1 MTCRLAAD
9 LVNWRCMDIADTAA
23 IARLEALPRAG
34 LGHFP
39 TPLHRLDRLSDEI
52 GTELWIKRDDVQGVA
67 LAGNKIRKFD
77 LVLGRALADGYDTL
91 VTTGAIQSNSAR
103 TGAAAA
109 AAVGLRCVLVLSGD
123 APPTETAN
131 LLIDRLVGADIRF
144 VGDVGWQELNQLV
157 EDVVAEAAR
166 DGRRAF
172 AAPVGCS
179 SPLGSLGFALGYLEL
194 RDQLHRAQI
203 SPAAVIHTS
212 SSGGTAAGLIVG
224 RSLAGDDLRVVSID
238 VAKITRQPPEQAAAL
253 ARAAAALVD
262 HDLGDN
268 PLPEIYTDYIGSGY
282 GHPTPEARAAI
293 ILLART
299 EGILADPIYSGKGLA
314 GMLDLVRARSVAG
327 PVVFWHTGGFHAM
340 FDPQHGTPLL
350 TG

>member
-1 MTCRLAAD
+1 METAD
-9 LVNWRCMDIADTAA
+9 SAA

-39 TPLHRLDRLSDEI
+39 TPLHRLDRLSAEI
-52 GTELWIKRDDVQGVA
+52 GTEVWIKRDDVQGVA

-109 AAVGLRCVLVLSGD
+109 AAVGLQCVLVLSGH
-123 APPTETAN
+123 APTTETAN
-131 LLIDRLVGADIRF
+131 LLIDRLVGADVRF
-144 VGDVGWQELNQLV
+144 AGDVGWQELNQLV
-157 EDVVAEAAR
+157 EDAVTEAAT
-166 DGRRAF
+166 DGRKAL

-179 SPLGSLGFALGYLEL
+179 SPLGSLGFGLGYLEL
-194 RDQLHRAQI
+194 RDQLREAQI
-203 SPAAVIHTS
+203 SPAAIIHTS

-238 VAKITRQPPEQAAAL
+238 VAKMTPQPAEQATDL
-253 ARAAAALVD
+253 ARAAAALV
-262 HDLGDN
+262 HHGLGDTCV
-268 PLPEIYTDYIGSGY
+268 PEIYTDYIGSGY
-282 GHPTPEARAAI
+282 GHPTREARAAI
-293 ILLART
+293 LLLART

-314 GMLDLVRARSVAG
+314 GMLDLIRARSVAG
-327 PVVFWHTGGFHAM
+327 PVVFWHTGGFHAV
-340 FDPQHGTPLL
+340 FDPQHGTPLS